1 MALSWYTSAARNLF
15 VATYDWVSQN
25 FSIVLATNTYTFAA
39 AHTFRSDIT
48 NEVTGTNYTTGGAAL
63 ASKTASSANPTVL
76 TSADPVIA
84 QSASGFSNAR
94 KYIISKIT
102 GGAAS
107 TDPLLVYGAAGA
119 DFGNVAGALTLDV
132 PSSFITLTCS

>member
-1 MALSWYTSAARNLF
+1 MALSWYTVAAKNLF
-15 VATYDWVSQN
+15 SATYDWVSNN
-25 FSIVLATNTYTFAA
+25 FSIVLLTNTYTFSA
-39 AHTFRSDIT
+39 AHSFRSDLT
-48 NEVTGTNYTTGGAAL
+48 NEVTGTGYTAGGAAL
-63 ASKTASSANPTVL
+63 SSKTASSANPTVL

-84 QSASGFSNAR
+84 QNAGGFSNAR
-94 KYIISKIT
+94 KYVISKIT

-132 PSSFITLTCS
+132 PASFITLTCS